1 MRKPN
6 LEIAAKIKAAVE
18 KLLKEKDS
26 SLIGMRDVAEKCGIS
41 AANIYHY
48 YKNKD
53 EMLKNIGIQP
63 KPEEMTARK
72 DSRKRIEMKKVTA
85 MMNYRPE
92 IKVVDATLRDGGLV
106 NDFFFA
112 DDFAKALYNANTKA
126 GVDYMEFGYKADK
139 TLFDVNKFGPSKF
152 CDDDYIRGVVG
163 DGERKVKVAVMADV
177 GRCNYKEDIHE
188 RAESPVDLIRVATYV
203 HQMPT
208 AIDMIEDAHKKGYE
222 TSCNI
227 MALST
232 VQENEIRAALD
243 MVGQSSVDVIYIV
256 DSYGSIYPEEIAR
269 ICDLYGEYAAKYNK
283 KLGIHAHDN
292 QKLAFAN
299 TIECVGDNVDYL
311 DATYL
316 SMGRGAGNCAMELL
330 LGFLKNPKYNEY
342 PVLEFIEKHMMPM
355 KEQGVVWGYDLEY
368 LLTGLFNQ
376 HPRTAIAYSKEKRKD
391 ITEYF
396 KELTSQ
402 E

>member
-18 KLLKEKDS
+18 ELLKEKDS

-163 DGERKVKVAVMADV
+163 DGDRKVKVAVMADV

-232 VQENEIRAALD
+232 VQENDIRAALD

-256 DSYGSIYPEEIAR
+256 DSYGSIYPEEMAR

>member
-18 KLLKEKDS
+18 ELLKEKDS

-48 YKNKD
+48 YKNKE

-232 VQENEIRAALD
+232 VQENDIRAALD

-256 DSYGSIYPEEIAR
+256 DSYGSIYPEEMAR

>member
-18 KLLKEKDS
+18 ELLKEKDS

-152 CDDDYIRGVVG
+152 CDDDYIRSVVG

-232 VQENEIRAALD
+232 VQENDIRAALD

-256 DSYGSIYPEEIAR
+256 DSYGSIYPEEMAR

>member
-18 KLLKEKDS
+18 ELLKEKDS

-232 VQENEIRAALD
+232 VQENDIRAALD

-256 DSYGSIYPEEIAR
+256 DSYGSIYPEEMAR

-355 KEQGVVWGYDLEY
+355 KEQGVVWGYDLQY